1 MCGEKNTE
9 KNSEFQMGTQTV
21 CLVFFCFVFFSLYL
35 SLSLVI
41 HVSIDIY
48 NI

>member
-21 CLVFFCFVFFSLYL
+21 CLVFFVFLSLYL